1 MARYRGCH
9 YAHALITGLQRRPR
23 AISAAI
29 GIFPSGLNGRCH
41 PDLTHIRQTNAIRK
55 SAPTG
60 YLQSASLD
68 GG

>member
-1 MARYRGCH
+1 MALC
-9 YAHALITGLQRRPR
+9 ATNVSIR

-29 GIFPSGLNGRCH
+29 TASLSAGSMGGVTWT
-41 PDLTHIRQTNAIRK
+41 LTHIRQTNAIRK